1 MLALRLLGREPVDV
15 TVVDR
20 RNHHLFQPLLYQV
33 ATGMLSPGQIAPP
46 IRHVVRRS
54 DNVRVVL
61 AEVTG
66 FDLDARVVHA
76 SAPADLRP
84 IELPYDSLIVA
95 AGASQSYFGHDEFAL
110 HAPGMKTIDDA
121 LELRRRFF
129 GAFEMAETATDPIE
143 RDRWLT
149 IVVVGAG
156 PTGVELAG
164 QVRELATRSLRG
176 EFRNVDPT
184 SVRVLLL
191 DGGDEPLATFGDR
204 LSGKATKE
212 LERLGVELRMDSR
225 VVGVDANG
233 VDVLGKDGART
244 RIDAYTTVWA
254 AGVQASP
261 LAAKL
266 AEASGATLDRA
277 GRIAVADDLTIP
289 GHPEV
294 FAIGDMATAAWRPPC
309 MATSATPGRL
319 LRRHHVADREHLGMA
334 GEREVGRT
342 AMRPARSSVGAP
354 GVGELGG
361 QRRRLHSGGPHRG
374 VGVDARVCR
383 RRRRRRRP
391 RWRRRRRP
399 VPPCAARRRA
409 ARAPWSPCRRAGRR
423 TSPAARSPPSSSS
436 TRTDAGID
444 VRNSPRR
451 QRVASSRTW
460 PASSTPVGPGADDDD
475 REPLVALD
483 RVGRRL
489 GHLERAEEAP
499 AQLQGV
505 VDRLHAR
512 RVEGELVVTEVRLA
526 GAGGDD
532 EAVVGDLDRARS
544 AGAEAWTT
552 RASRSKPVTSAS
564 STRTLSERRT
574 MWRIGGAIW
583 PGDSMPVATWYSSG
597 WNRWWLRRSTSVTS
611 TGWPDR
617 GAGSAG
623 SPPKPAADDDDA
635 VAERA

>member
-1 MLALRLLGREPVDV
+1 MSDEAPRHRVVVVGGGFGGLLALRLLGREPVDV

-76 SAPADLRP
+76 SAPADLHP

-184 SVRVLLL
+184 AVRVLLL

-261 LAAKL
+261 LARQL

-294 FAIGDMATAAWRPPC
+294 FAIGDMATVHGLPGVAEVAMQGGLHAANTIARRLKGEDAKPFKYRD
-309 MATSATPGRL
+309 MGSVATIGRFRAIASVRRLHLSGFPGWVVWFFVHLAFLTGFGNRL
-319 LRRHHVADREHLGMA
+319 QTMSRWLRSMLGRGR
-334 GEREVGRT
+334 GEREFSTAHVGGDLSL
-342 AMRPARSSVGAP
+342 PAAVRAVVQPNLYPAAP
-354 GVGELGG
+354 AGVG
-361 QRRRLHSGGPHRG
+361 
-374 VGVDARVCR
+374 
-383 RRRRRRRP
+383 
-391 RWRRRRRP
+391 
-399 VPPCAARRRA
+399 
-409 ARAPWSPCRRAGRR
+409 
-423 TSPAARSPPSSSS
+423 
-436 TRTDAGID
+436 TD
-444 VRNSPRR
+444 
-451 QRVASSRTW
+451 
-460 PASSTPVGPGADDDD
+460 
-475 REPLVALD
+475 
-483 RVGRRL
+483 
-489 GHLERAEEAP
+489 EE
-499 AQLQGV
+499 
-505 VDRLHAR
+505 
-512 RVEGELVVTEVRLA
+512 
-526 GAGGDD
+526 
-532 EAVVGDLDRARS
+532 
-544 AGAEAWTT
+544 
-552 RASRSKPVTSAS
+552 
-564 STRTLSERRT
+564 
-574 MWRIGGAIW
+574 
-583 PGDSMPVATWYSSG
+583 
-597 WNRWWLRRSTSVTS
+597 
-611 TGWPDR
+611 
-617 GAGSAG
+617 
-623 SPPKPAADDDDA
+623 
-635 VAERA
+635 

>member
-1 MLALRLLGREPVDV
+1 MGDETPRHRVVVVGGGFGGLLALRLLGREPVDV

-129 GAFEMAETATDPIE
+129 GAFEMAETATDPVE

-184 SVRVLLL
+184 AVRVLLL
-191 DGGDEPLATFGDR
+191 DGGGEPLATFGDR

-212 LERLGVELRMDSR
+212 LARLGVELRMDSR

-233 VDVLGKDGART
+233 VDVLGKDGVRT

-294 FAIGDMATAAWRPPC
+294 FAIGDMATVHGLPGVAEVAMQGGLHAANTIARRLKGEDALPFKYRD
-309 MATSATPGRL
+309 MGSVATIGRFRAIASVRRL
-319 LRRHHVADREHLGMA
+319 HLSGFLGWVVWFFVHLAFLTGFGNRLQTMSRWLRSMLGRGR
-334 GEREVGRT
+334 GEREFSTAHVGGDLSL
-342 AMRPARSSVGAP
+342 PAQV
-354 GVGELGG
+354 
-361 QRRRLHSGGPHRG
+361 
-374 VGVDARVCR
+374 
-383 RRRRRRRP
+383 
-391 RWRRRRRP
+391 
-399 VPPCAARRRA
+399 RA
-409 ARAPWSPCRRAGRR
+409 AVQPNLY
-423 TSPAARSPPSSSS
+423 PAAPAVGG
-436 TRTDAGID
+436 TD
-444 VRNSPRR
+444 
-451 QRVASSRTW
+451 
-460 PASSTPVGPGADDDD
+460 
-475 REPLVALD
+475 
-483 RVGRRL
+483 
-489 GHLERAEEAP
+489 EE
-499 AQLQGV
+499 
-505 VDRLHAR
+505 
-512 RVEGELVVTEVRLA
+512 
-526 GAGGDD
+526 
-532 EAVVGDLDRARS
+532 
-544 AGAEAWTT
+544 
-552 RASRSKPVTSAS
+552 
-564 STRTLSERRT
+564 
-574 MWRIGGAIW
+574 
-583 PGDSMPVATWYSSG
+583 
-597 WNRWWLRRSTSVTS
+597 
-611 TGWPDR
+611 
-617 GAGSAG
+617 
-623 SPPKPAADDDDA
+623 
-635 VAERA
+635 